1 MSDFKAKNENRKA
14 GRTNSPGKALEAR
27 RLRRL
32 TGGAFGND
40 EFYDDLI
47 PGTTG
52 TPRGGSGKKDKSK
65 PEA

>member
-1 MSDFKAKNENRKA
+1 MSAFTEKNERRKA
-14 GRTNSPGKALEAR
+14 ARANNPGKAKEAR

-40 EFYDDLI
+40 EFYDDLVA
-47 PGTTG
+47 GTTG

-65 PEA
+65 D